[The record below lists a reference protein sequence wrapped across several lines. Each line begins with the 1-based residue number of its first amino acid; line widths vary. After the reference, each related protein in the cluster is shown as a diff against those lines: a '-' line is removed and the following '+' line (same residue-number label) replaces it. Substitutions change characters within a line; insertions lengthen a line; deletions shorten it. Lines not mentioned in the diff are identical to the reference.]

1 MGDVYYT
8 RTGLLV
14 EDFYKDPYK
23 GYHKTESKKEE
34 KVSYSDAAKE
44 NVRGLLSFMG
54 EDIQREG
61 LVDTPRRVVEM
72 YQELTQGYQEDPI
85 AIINKAIFQEGRDEL
100 VVVRDIPFYSL
111 CEHHLAPFF
120 GTATIG
126 YIPCNGRVV
135 GLSKLAR
142 VLDAYSRRLQ
152 VQERLGA
159 QIATALKESDL
170 RPNGVGVYIQAEHF
184 CMAMRGVQ
192 KPGTS
197 TVTNTTLG
205 WLAAPT
211 VGNPGPNTYRD
222 EWMQTVA
229 GR

>member
-1 MGDVYYT
+1 MHKVNQEF
-8 RTGLLV
+8 
-14 EDFYKDPYK
+14 EDFEKF
-23 GYHKTESKKEE
+23 GILEGSSEFIAFEE
-34 KVSYSDAAKE
+34 AKSD
-44 NVRGLLSFMG
+44 VRGLLRFMG
-54 EDIQREG
+54 EDVHREG
-61 LVDTPRRVVEM
+61 LADTPRRVVEM
-72 YQELTQGYQEDPI
+72 YQELTEGYSLDPQ
-85 AIINKAIFQEGRDEL
+85 AIINKAIFQEGRQEL
-100 VVVRDIPFYSL
+100 VIVKDIPFYSL

-126 YIPCNGRVV
+126 YVPVNGRVV

-142 VLDAYSRRLQ
+142 VLDAFAKRLQ

-159 QIATALKESDL
+159 QIAEALNNSDL
-170 RPNGVGVYIQAEHF
+170 RPLGVGVYIEAEHL

-205 WLAAPT
+205 CLAISAA
-211 VGNPGPNTYRD
+211 GSSDYRTQ
-222 EWMQTVA
+222 WNQTVL

>member
-1 MGDVYYT
+1 MSQDNLAFEQAKSDV
-8 RTGLLV
+8 
-14 EDFYKDPYK
+14 K
-23 GYHKTESKKEE
+23 GILHF
-34 KVSYSDAAKE
+34 V
-44 NVRGLLSFMG
+44 G
-54 EDIQREG
+54 EDVDREG
-61 LVDTPRRVVEM
+61 LADTPRRVVEM
-72 YQELTQGYQEDPI
+72 YQELTEGYKLDPK
-85 AIINKAIFQEGRDEL
+85 AIINKAIFEEGRQEL
-100 VVVRDIPFYSL
+100 VVVKGIPFYSL

-126 YIPCNGRVV
+126 YVPSNGKVV

-142 VLDAYSRRLQ
+142 VLDAFAKRLQ

-159 QIATALKESDL
+159 QIAEALMDSDL
-170 RPNGVGVYIQAEHF
+170 RPNGVGVYIEAEHL

-205 WLAAPT
+205 WLANRT
-211 VGNPGPNTYRD
+211 VGNPGESDYRNQ
-222 EWMQTVA
+222 WNQTVL

>member
-1 MGDVYYT
+1 M
-8 RTGLLV
+8 L
-14 EDFYKDPYK
+14 PY
-23 GYHKTESKKEE
+23 
-34 KVSYSDAAKE
+34 DLAKE
-44 NVRGLLSFMG
+44 NVQGLLSFMG
-54 EDIQREG
+54 EDVTREG

-72 YQELTQGYQEDPI
+72 YQELTQGYDEDPL

-100 VVVRDIPFYSL
+100 VIVRDIPFYSL

-159 QIATALKESDL
+159 QVATALKESDL

-205 WLAAPT
+205 WLSAPT
-211 VGNPGPNTYRD
+211 VGNPGPNVYRE
-222 EWMQTVA
+222 EWMSAVA

>member
-1 MGDVYYT
+1 MFRFIT
-8 RTGLLV
+8 LCGLLM
-14 EDFYKDPYK
+14 
-23 GYHKTESKKEE
+23 KEE
-34 KVSYSDAAKE
+34 DNMSNFEVAKE
-44 NVRGLLSFMG
+44 NVRGLLSFVG
-54 EDIQREG
+54 EDVDREG
-61 LVDTPRRVVEM
+61 LADTPRRVVEM
-72 YQELTQGYQEDPI
+72 YQELTEGYSLDPK
-85 AIINKAIFQEGRDEL
+85 AIINKAIFEEGRQEL
-100 VVVRDIPFYSL
+100 VVVKGIPFYSL

-126 YIPCNGRVV
+126 YVPSNGKVV

-142 VLDAYSRRLQ
+142 VLDAFAKRLQ

-159 QIATALKESDL
+159 QIAEALMDSDL
-170 RPNGVGVYIQAEHF
+170 RPNGVGVYIEAEHL

-205 WLAAPT
+205 WLANRT
-211 VGNPGPNTYRD
+211 VGNPGESDFRNQ
-222 EWMQTVA
+222 WNQTVL

>member
-1 MGDVYYT
+1 MSNF
-8 RTGLLV
+8 
-14 EDFYKDPYK
+14 EDAK
-23 GYHKTESKKEE
+23 G
-34 KVSYSDAAKE
+34 

-54 EDIQREG
+54 EDVSREG
-61 LVDTPRRVVEM
+61 LADTPRRVVEM
-72 YQELTQGYQEDPI
+72 YQELTEGYALDPK
-85 AIINKAIFQEGRDEL
+85 AIINKAIFEEGRQEL

-126 YIPCNGRVV
+126 YIPSGGKVV

-142 VLDAYSRRLQ
+142 VLDAFAKRLQ

-159 QIATALKESDL
+159 QIAEALYESDL
-170 RPNGVGVYIQAEHF
+170 RPNGVGVYIQAEHL

-205 WLAAPT
+205 WLAPRT
-211 VGNPGPNTYRD
+211 IGNPAESEFRNQ
-222 EWMQTVA
+222 WMQTVQ